1 MAELPSLDP
10 FAFWRDL
17 VSQVEKGV
25 IDFAGQSMKS
35 DGVANGMNKALSAS
49 LVTKK
54 VTKELMQRYFEA
66 LNLPTRPDIQALG
79 ERLQKIED
87 RLIGISATLDRLAGG
102 KPLGHAGLTLPV
114 PSRTRKPPV
123 REPVAVAPAPVA
135 PRKSKKTA
143 R

>member
-10 FAFWRDL
+10 FGFWRDL

-25 IDFAGQSMKS
+25 NEFANEGMKS
-35 DGVANGMNKALSAS
+35 DGVVSGMNKALSTT

-54 VTKELMQRYFEA
+54 ITKELMQRYFEA
-66 LNLPTRPDIQALG
+66 LNLPTRSDIQALG
-79 ERLQKIED
+79 ERMQAIED
-87 RLIGISATLDRLAGG
+87 RLIGISASVDRLAGG
-102 KPLGHAGLTLPV
+102 KALDNAGLPLPA

-123 REPVAVAPAPVA
+123 RPPVAVAPPLVV
-135 PRKSKKTA
+135 PRKSRKAA

>member
-10 FAFWRDL
+10 FGFWREL

-25 IDFAGQSMKS
+25 NEFANQGMKS
-35 DGVANGMNKALSAS
+35 DGVVKGMNKALSTT

-54 VTKELMQRYFEA
+54 ITKELMQRYFEA
-66 LNLPTRPDIQALG
+66 LNLPTRPDIHALG
-79 ERLQKIED
+79 ERLQTIED

-102 KPLGHAGLTLPV
+102 KPLGNAGLPLPA
-114 PSRTRKPPV
+114 PSRTKKPPV

-135 PRKSKKTA
+135 PRKSRKA
-143 R
+143 SR

>member
-25 IDFAGQSMKS
+25 NEFANQGMKS
-35 DGVANGMNKALSAS
+35 DDVAKGMNKALNAT

-54 VTKELMQRYFEA
+54 ITKELMQRYFEA

-79 ERLQKIED
+79 ERLQTIED
-87 RLIGISATLDRLAGG
+87 RLIGISTTLDRLGG
-102 KPLGHAGLTLPV
+102 GQPLGHAGLSLPA

-123 REPVAVAPAPVA
+123 HEPVAVAPAPVI
-135 PRKSKKTA
+135 PRKTRKAA